1 MIRLPWQ
8 GGATDDALKERL
20 WTLDFVMAL
29 GVLHFMFAAFT
40 AQFTV
45 IPEYV
50 VHRGG
55 EEWHIGIVIGSLSIA
70 TMVSRPFLARW
81 VARVGPRKA
90 GVVSGIMFAASV
102 MLYVPISDV
111 WLLVPV
117 RMLNGIC
124 MIVGTIGAFTAVA
137 DMAPA
142 SRRGEGM
149 AFQNIAVGAGSLWA
163 PFLGFYLLDSV
174 SFQAAFFAL
183 AAACVGAAL
192 CAAAMTSAGVALQP
206 QEAHEDEDLP
216 LISKPA
222 LFPTFILFTHT
233 ITLAPLVAFLPAFSE
248 QRELGNPGLFWTTYS
263 VVSMAVMF
271 LSGPMADRLGRVPL
285 IVPGLALAAAA
296 MFALL
301 AVESLLMLVVVA
313 AAYGIGF
320 ALLNPALQAFMF
332 DRVPARE
339 RSAAVATNSYAWEVG
354 ESGGALALGPIA
366 GAWGVASTFVVVGA
380 INAGGLVTFVAHAI
394 VAPRGRQ
401 TSQTS

>member
-1 MIRLPWQ
+1 MTRQANHTP
-8 GGATDDALKERL
+8 KERL

-50 VHRGG
+50 VHLGG

-70 TMVSRPFLARW
+70 TMIARPFLGKW
-81 VARVGPRKA
+81 VASVGSRIA
-90 GVVSGIMFAASV
+90 GIVGGIAFAASV
-102 MLYVPISDV
+102 LLYIPILSV
-111 WLLVPV
+111 WVLVPV
-117 RMLNGIC
+117 RMLNGLAMTI
-124 MIVGTIGAFTAVA
+124 GTIGTFTAVA
-137 DMAPA
+137 NLAPA

-183 AAACVGAAL
+183 AAACVGAAV
-192 CAAAMTSAGVALQP
+192 CGAGMTSGGGAPVA
-206 QEAHEDEDLP
+206 QESQEEDDLP
-216 LISKPA
+216 LISRPA

-233 ITLAPLVAFLPAFSE
+233 ITLAPLVAFLPTFSE
-248 QRELGNPGLFWTTYS
+248 QRDLGNPGLFWTTYS
-263 VVSMAVMF
+263 VVSIVVMLF
-271 LSGPMADRLGRVPL
+271 SGPLADRLGRVPV

-301 AVESLLMLVVVA
+301 AVESLPVLVAVA

-339 RSAAVATNSYAWEVG
+339 RTAAVATNAYAWEIG

-380 INAGGLVTFVAHAI
+380 INAGGLVSFAANAVFGSNQ
-394 VAPRGRQ
+394 VLRQ
-401 TSQTS
+401 ESEESWS